1 MNPHPFLDQTTL
13 QLYRDYVGI
22 QTLTDLETHLK
33 TIQRI
38 LKKTETS
45 YRCID
50 QYKFAT
56 SRMNRRFFYSQVL
69 KYKSQRD
76 PFLIDI
82 GCCTG
87 NSFTVCDKTA
97 HRLTQWL
104 YFSFELGTD
113 LRQLYLDGYP
123 KEYLV
128 GLDSSSHYIECG
140 YELFKDRQHCPITF
154 LVGDIFTET
163 DTRNDRCGVNTYDG
177 QTAVV
182 MAGSVI
188 HLFQDIS
195 QVDRF
200 IARMAKLLRPG
211 GLFVGAHVAML
222 HSGCVDR
229 LQLNQDTDDD
239 EDDADQQQW
248 TKKFYLGQHEFKS
261 LLSQHG
267 FGDIQMESELRIP
280 LLDQEQ
286 YLPASSTN
294 QLFWLSFSATY
305 SP

>member
-13 QLYRDYVGI
+13 QLYRDYAGI
-22 QTLTDLETHLK
+22 QTLTDLETHLNAM
-33 TIQRI
+33 QRV

-45 YRCID
+45 YQCIN

-69 KYKSQRD
+69 EYKSRQE

-87 NSFTVCDKTA
+87 IDQCLLIKTT

-104 YFSFELGTD
+104 YFLFKLGTD
-113 LRQLYLDGYP
+113 LRQLALDGYP
-123 KEYLV
+123 KDYLV

-140 YELFKDRQHCPITF
+140 YELFKDRRHCPITF
-154 LVGDIFTET
+154 LVGDVFTET
-163 DTRNDRCGVNTYDG
+163 DDDDNGGGINMYDG
-177 QTAVV
+177 RTTVV

-188 HLFQDIS
+188 HLFQDTS

-229 LQLNQDTDDD
+229 LQLNQNTDGDDD
-239 EDDADQQQW
+239 DDDQW

-267 FGDIQMESELRIP
+267 FANIQMESEVRIP
-280 LLDQEQ
+280 LYDQEQ

-294 QLFWLSFSATY
+294 QLFWLSFSAIY